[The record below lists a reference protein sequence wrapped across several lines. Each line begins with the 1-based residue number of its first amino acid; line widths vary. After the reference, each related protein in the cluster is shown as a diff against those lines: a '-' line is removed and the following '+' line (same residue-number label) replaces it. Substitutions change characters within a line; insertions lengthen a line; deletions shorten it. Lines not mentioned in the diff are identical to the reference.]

1 MSLTAASAGMT
12 VNATSMVS
20 IADVNFAR
28 MSAMTNHTFARAAF
42 QPADARAAFQP
53 ADAADQAL
61 DSVILRSE

>member
-42 QPADARAAFQP
+42 QPADA
-53 ADAADQAL
+53 ADQAL